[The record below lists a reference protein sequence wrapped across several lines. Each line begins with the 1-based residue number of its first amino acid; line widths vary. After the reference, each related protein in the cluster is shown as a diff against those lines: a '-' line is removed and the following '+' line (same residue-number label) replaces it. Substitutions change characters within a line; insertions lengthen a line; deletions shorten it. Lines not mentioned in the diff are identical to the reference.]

1 MNVDGDTTMAKSK
14 TKTIDVPVDQLTDD
28 QLELFQ
34 DEIIELINEEESEVQ
49 EPSNIKVKIE
59 EEH

>member
-1 MNVDGDTTMAKSK
+1 MAKSK

-34 DEIIELINEEESEVQ
+34 DEIIELINEEEPEVQ
-49 EPSNIKVKIE
+49 EPEVQEPGNTRVKIE

>member
-1 MNVDGDTTMAKSK
+1 MAKSK

-34 DEIIELINEEESEVQ
+34 DEIIELINEEEPEVQ
-49 EPSNIKVKIE
+49 EPGNTRVKIE